1 MYQVEDNEQSLR
13 FSDPHQVPEKVFELH
28 SRKDLPRLIKK
39 CQAVCGKV
47 IRVDEKSQ
55 EQDPGQIEKLD
66 QKNPSLVQCTFTLI
80 HDTWKPLTKKTIM
93 DQGSASITK

>member
-1 MYQVEDNEQSLR
+1 MYQVEDNEHSLR

-47 IRVDEKSQ
+47 IRVDEKS
-55 EQDPGQIEKLD
+55 
-66 QKNPSLVQCTFTLI
+66 
-80 HDTWKPLTKKTIM
+80 
-93 DQGSASITK
+93 